1 MSYIVS
7 SGLLAMLEAITQLPG
22 VDINKPDNEGNTPL
36 HFAAQAGKY
45 VSRRSETGKPKIKLL
60 KWS

>member
-1 MSYIVS
+1 VSYIVS
-7 SGLLAMLEAITQLPG
+7 NGLLSMLEAITELPG

-45 VSRRSETGKPKIKLL
+45 ISCMKGI
-60 KWS
+60 